1 MSDRLRDSN
10 RNLLI
15 LGVTSSLAPSI
26 IRRAKAQ
33 GYNIY
38 GTFRNQ
44 SNITRDYEDLV
55 TLLELD
61 ISSEASISSFESFIQ
76 TAQFDTVVSLIG
88 KTFIEES
95 VSEKSSSVALYLN
108 SYITNLICLFDKVI
122 ASLKNT
128 QKKSF
133 FTFVSSRAAIY
144 GSFDPYY
151 AATKGALQAYI
162 TSVSNKYPQ
171 ITFHLIISGLIEE
184 SKMFLEMDLVNVES
198 HRTRAGNQL
207 AHIDDFGNFLFSA
220 IESEKSELIHWF
232 GKNY

>member
-1 MSDRLRDSN
+1 M
-10 RNLLI
+10 
-15 LGVTSSLAPSI
+15 
-26 IRRAKAQ
+26 
-33 GYNIY
+33 
-38 GTFRNQ
+38 
-44 SNITRDYEDLV
+44 

>member
-1 MSDRLRDSN
+1 VSEGRRDSKK
-10 RNLLI
+10 NLLI

-26 IRRAKAQ
+26 IKRATHQ

-44 SNITRDYEDLV
+44 SNASHDFEDLV

-76 TAQFDTVVSLIG
+76 NVHFDTVVSLIG
-88 KTFIEES
+88 KTFIENN
-95 VSEKSSSVALYLN
+95 VTEKSSSVALYLN

-122 ASLKNT
+122 ASLEIT
-128 QKKSF
+128 QKKSS

-151 AATKGALQAYI
+151 AATKGALQAYV
-162 TSVSNKYPQ
+162 TSVSSKYPQ
-171 ITFHLIISGLIEE
+171 ITFHLIVSGLIEE
-184 SKMFLEMDLVNVES
+184 SKMFLEMDLVNVEK

-207 AHIDDFGNFLFSA
+207 AHIDDFGNFLFST
-220 IESEKSELIHWF
+220 IESKQSGLIHWF

>member
-1 MSDRLRDSN
+1 VSEGGRDSKK
-10 RNLLI
+10 NLLI

-26 IRRAKAQ
+26 IRAAKDQ

-44 SNITRDYEDLV
+44 SNASCDYEDLV

-61 ISSEASISSFESFIQ
+61 ISSEASISSFESFIH
-76 TAQFDTVVSLIG
+76 TVQFDTVVSLIG
-88 KTFIEES
+88 KTFIENN

-108 SYITNLICLFDKVI
+108 TYITNLICLFDKVI
-122 ASLKNT
+122 ASLQNT
-128 QKKSF
+128 QEKSS

-151 AATKGALQAYI
+151 AATKGALQAYV

-171 ITFHLIISGLIEE
+171 TTLHLIVSGLIEE
-184 SKMFLEMDLVNVES
+184 SKMFLEMDLVNVEK

-207 AHIDDFGNFLFSA
+207 AHIDNFGNFLFSA
-220 IESEKSELIHWF
+220 IESKKSGLIHWF

>member
-1 MSDRLRDSN
+1 M
-10 RNLLI
+10 
-15 LGVTSSLAPSI
+15 APSI

>member
-61 ISSEASISSFESFIQ
+61 ISSEASISSFESFR
-76 TAQFDTVVSLIG
+76 
-88 KTFIEES
+88 
-95 VSEKSSSVALYLN
+95 N
-108 SYITNLICLFDKVI
+108 R
-122 ASLKNT
+122 
-128 QKKSF
+128 
-133 FTFVSSRAAIY
+133 SR
-144 GSFDPYY
+144 
-151 AATKGALQAYI
+151 
-162 TSVSNKYPQ
+162 
-171 ITFHLIISGLIEE
+171 
-184 SKMFLEMDLVNVES
+184 
-198 HRTRAGNQL
+198 R
-207 AHIDDFGNFLFSA
+207 
-220 IESEKSELIHWF
+220 
-232 GKNY
+232 